1 MNKCVK
7 LNIDPL
13 WFQEYFARDLNQSD
27 SRASYLLLE
36 MYPVM
41 LPRGPYL
48 AKSCL
53 RFALMIYQSISGC
66 LVVQYADDTQLL
78 LTGDIDCLLEVIER
92 DEHILSDVKIYF
104 QKIDYC

>member
-1 MNKCVK
+1 MCKTK
-7 LNIDPL
+7 YRSPL
-13 WFQEYFARDLNQSD
+13 VPRVFAIDLNQPD

-36 MYPVM
+36 MSLVAF
-41 LPRGPYL
+41 PRGPCL

-53 RFALMIYQSISGC
+53 RFALMICQSISGC

-78 LTGDIDCLLEVIER
+78 LAGDIDCLLELIER
-92 DEHILSDVKIYF
+92 DEHILSSIKIYF